1 MLLAIDTSGPVCAAC
16 IFDENRDFVLAARS
30 EEIGRGHAE
39 LVTDQIKDCLAEA
52 DLSLKHMKRIIVV
65 NGPGS
70 FTGLRVGLSAARGF
84 SLGLGIPVTP
94 ISTLDA
100 LEYVAR
106 KTAEEGVIAV
116 VSDARRDEYYWQ
128 LNGNNPNIDKAK
140 IVADALAD
148 QPAKICGTGSNA
160 INALLANPLP
170 VIHELSVVPI
180 EDIARL
186 GGNKESVNGSIE
198 PLYLRPPDAKVSAG
212 AALERVT

>member
-39 LVTDQIKDCLAEA
+39 LLTDQIKECLAEA
-52 DLSLKHMKRIIVV
+52 DLSLKHLKRIIVV

-94 ISTLDA
+94 VSTLEA

-106 KTAEEGVIAV
+106 KTAKEGIIAV

-128 LNGNNPNIDKAK
+128 LNGSNPKIDKAE
-140 IVADALAD
+140 IIADALAG
-148 QPAKICGTGSNA
+148 QATKICGTGSNA

-170 VIHELSVVPI
+170 VIHGLSVTPI

-186 GGNKESVNGSIE
+186 GSTKDSVDGSID
-198 PLYLRPPDAKVSAG
+198 PLYLRPPDAKISAG
-212 AALERVT
+212 AALERAN